1 MLWKWIITFWW
12 LFPLSLQG
20 GHLCEYFKNINSCIF
35 RDTLDDGWGDGVILY
50 TSVKRAKSVMSTY
63 SESPRWALVFFSSVN
78 TLCVLGFHWLHFWHF
93 QIVPSTTFPAFTRIT
108 GPGSYRKTDF
118 QSNWGV
124 LCSCLD
130 HLLVW
135 GTFLP
140 HLLHIQFTYSEKK
153 LSGNIRD
160 NFILWRPSF
169 MHCMK
174 QGSCRKSTK

>member
-1 MLWKWIITFWW
+1 MHFQRHFGWWMRWWCNFIHKCKGSKVSNVNLFWKSKVSF
-12 LFPLSLQG
+12 
-20 GHLCEYFKNINSCIF
+20 
-35 RDTLDDGWGDGVILY
+35 
-50 TSVKRAKSVMSTY
+50 
-63 SESPRWALVFFSSVN
+63 VFFSSVN

-93 QIVPSTTFPAFTRIT
+93 QIVPSTTSPAFTRIT
-108 GPGSYRKTDF
+108 GPGSYRKTEF
-118 QSNWGV
+118 QSSWGV

-130 HLLVW
+130 PLFVW

-140 HLLHIQFTYSEKK
+140 HLLHIQFTYSGKK